1 MSAELSNE
9 APAAQGVSITISL
22 YAFIL
27 LFMGL
32 AAVFGLLINVF
43 TTAPGN
49 PSKLLLNSSQ
59 EAAVVV
65 AAESE
70 SVESVDFVE
79 SVDSVE
85 SVKSARLPRA
95 LHLGA
100 LAKVDEVLTP
110 RLVAALDYI
119 ARRYR
124 VSADALR
131 PIFQAAQLIG
141 RETNLDPLLI
151 VAIIGIESSFNPF
164 SESAMG
170 ALGLMQVMPNYHQ
183 DKLPAGAGKVHFL
196 DPLIN
201 VRVGTH
207 VLQES
212 ITRNGGLIAGLQQ
225 FAGAVDDETQSYA
238 TKVLAEKQR
247 LEQAGQRKS
256 TIASTSS

>member
-1 MSAELSNE
+1 MFADLSNE

-22 YAFIL
+22 YTFIL
-27 LFMGL
+27 LFIGL

-70 SVESVDFVE
+70 SVEFVE